1 MKPLLLI
8 YLLFV
13 SAFVSAQTSKS
24 VHDQLVFVNEQWNS
38 QQDADA
44 SLKLDAA
51 KSLGEQGLIQ
61 LHLQETEKL
70 LRKVQVAGLS
80 ARQQQQRL
88 ANLNTLHNYWVR
100 GIFPVNDKHQNRQ
113 PYFID
118 KYNTYCAVGYLMQ
131 QSGGDAMARNIHETQ
146 NYSYLS
152 DISHPKL
159 MSWINQSGL
168 SLDELALIQPTYQ
181 NDRPTTILE
190 LHYNNIGADINEYL
204 EVQQGVGF
212 FKSNFEKIK
221 FYNSQN
227 SLYKT
232 LLLSQMTSLGRGVFS
247 FKFPLS
253 DSFANIGWFELRDS
267 YDSLVEKV
275 IYSPD
280 SLHIEDYKSFGMF
293 NTRRYFIGE
302 NENTPTGT
310 SLSFCGFTFGGG
322 VGNLTLQSIAATID
336 SVNSCLTLPISLGN
350 FSYTLINKTIRLHW
364 ETLSEANTKYFA
376 IERSSDGTN
385 FTTLGNTA
393 AAGNSSDKRTYSFA
407 DNNPRYINHYR
418 IRQVDVDGKFSYT
431 KMLFVK
437 VPQANPLEV
446 QGNIIKDNLKVVIH
460 RGEANIG
467 SLILYDF
474 SGKKIQQFKA
484 TAGSQTLNF
493 SSIASGSY
501 LLQLLTKDGQVYNQ
515 RMVN

>member
-1 MKPLLLI
+1 MKQFLLI

-13 SAFVSAQTSKS
+13 SAFVSAQSFKTDY
-24 VHDQLVFVNEQWNS
+24 DQLIYVNEHWNS
-38 QQDADA
+38 QQDLDA
-44 SLKLDAA
+44 SLKVSVA
-51 KSLGEQGLIQ
+51 KPLGEQGLIQ

-70 LRKVQVAGLS
+70 LRKRKASGLS
-80 ARQQQQRL
+80 ATQQQHRL
-88 ANLNTLHNYWVR
+88 ANLNTLHNYWVK
-100 GIFPVNDKHQNRQ
+100 GIFPINDKHQNRQ

-118 KYNTYCAVGYLMQ
+118 KYNNYCAVGYLMQ
-131 QSGGDAMARNIHETQ
+131 QSGGDAIARDIHETQ
-146 NYSYLS
+146 NYSYLA
-152 DISHPKL
+152 DINHPLLKG
-159 MSWINQSGL
+159 WANESGL
-168 SLDELALIQPTYQ
+168 SLDELALIQPGYQ

-190 LHYNNIGADINEYL
+190 LHYNNIGADINEYF
-204 EVQQGVGF
+204 EVQQGVGLY
-212 FKSNFEKIK
+212 SNNFEKIK

-232 LLLSQMTSLGRGVFS
+232 LLLSQMNPLGREVFN

-253 DSFANIGWFELRDS
+253 YSFANVGWFELRDS

-280 SLHIEDYKSFGMF
+280 SLHIEDYSVFGLYD
-293 NTRRYFIGE
+293 TRRYFIGE
-302 NENTPTGT
+302 NESTPVGT
-310 SLSFCGFTFGGG
+310 SLSFCGFSFGYGNT
-322 VGNLTLQSIAATID
+322 NLTLQSIAATRD

-350 FSYTLINKTIRLHW
+350 FSYTLINKTIRLNW
-364 ETLSEANTKYFA
+364 ETLSESNTKYFG

-385 FTTLGNTA
+385 FTTIGNTV

-437 VPQANPLEV
+437 VQQENPLEV

-460 RGEANIG
+460 PGEANIS

-484 TAGSQTLNF
+484 TAGSQTLHF

-515 RMVN
+515 RMVK